1 MMTERNT
8 QPATVVASLANKV
21 IQTWRRVLTL
31 FVEIAAICVA
41 ATATATASPPA
52 AEPTFEVDVRPIF
65 RAYCFDCHGA
75 IDVKEGGLDL
85 RLVKFQQSGGDSGPA
100 IVPGNAEASLLIA
113 RMRAGEM
120 PPHGAQVKRAEIE
133 TVARWITAGA
143 KTVRP
148 EPDSIGPG
156 LGITAEERAWW
167 AFQPITR
174 PDVAPLPAHPR
185 VRTPIDMLL
194 TASMPAGLEFS
205 TDADKRTLM
214 LRAYFD
220 LLGLPPT
227 LEEAEQFL
235 ADESEDAYDKLIDRL
250 LASPHYGER
259 WARHWL
265 DAAGYADSEGGAMQD
280 AVRAWAFK
288 YRDYVIRA
296 FNADKPFDRFLQ
308 EQLAGDELAG
318 PVAGDLTPEQIEL
331 LTATGFMR
339 MAADG
344 TASGDG
350 SPEARNQ
357 VVIDTLKIVTSSLL
371 GVSVACAQCHDHRY
385 EPIPQSDYYALR
397 AVFEPALD
405 WQAWKTSAERQ
416 VSLYTAANRQ
426 QAAELETEVQQ
437 IAVDR
442 GAKLAIYMAEAIE
455 KELAKFEE
463 PLRAELRAAYQTTAD
478 QRNDQQKQLLE
489 KYPSVN
495 LSEGVLYQY
504 NQAAADDLKKFDEQ
518 IAAVRAKKPPEE
530 FIQALVEPAEH
541 LPETKLFHR
550 GDYRQPKQTIA
561 PGTLSVCSPEQGR
574 IEFAVKSA
582 DVPTT
587 GRRLAFA
594 QWLTGPD
601 NPLTARVIANRV
613 WMHHFGRGIVA
624 TPSDFGRLGTLP
636 SHPELLDWLAAELR
650 DNGWSLKRLHRI
662 IMLSTAYRQ
671 ASHSEGARA
680 AVDPDGR
687 YYSRKKVSRLD
698 AEALRDRALAATDTL
713 DQTPFGPAV
722 GVVEDDSGQVVA
734 VPGVQRRSLYLLQRR
749 TQPVALMQAFDAPV
763 METNCDVRPSSTVAT
778 QSLMLMNGEFWLSQA
793 AALADRSQREPA
805 VGYDAELVA
814 GLPQRWEAPPEV
826 WQFGYGG
833 FDLASGRTTSF
844 TPLGHWTGS
853 SWQGGEALPDQRAGW
868 TLLHADGGHT
878 GDNLNGAAIRRWTAP
893 ADGVVSIEGT
903 IGHASEHG
911 DGVRGV
917 IIASSLGM
925 IGEWAIHNGEVR
937 TAIERVMVKAED
949 TVDFV
954 TDCRANVTSDA
965 FAWRVE
971 LKLVEESGASAV
983 FRSHEGF
990 HGPVEMTSAVD
1001 LASVVKAWQLAYSR
1015 MPTREELQAACD
1027 FLTRQRDHLRSNP
1040 QLVLAGRSSE
1050 TQSLANIC
1058 HALLSS
1064 NEFLYVD

>member
-1 MMTERNT
+1 MMTERSLQSANVPSL
-8 QPATVVASLANKV
+8 PATNASL
-21 IQTWRRVLTL
+21 TWPRICTL
-31 FVEIAAICVA
+31 CVA
-41 ATATATASPPA
+41 IVAVGGGGAATTSASPPVV
-52 AEPTFEVDVRPIF
+52 EPTFEADVRPIF

-75 IDVKEGGLDL
+75 TEEKEGGLDL
-85 RLVKFQQSGGDSGPA
+85 RLARFQHLGGDSGPA
-100 IVPGNAEASLLIA
+100 IVPGDAEASLLIA

-120 PPHGAQVKRAEIE
+120 PPHGAQVKPAEIE
-133 TVARWITAGA
+133 TVARWIAAGA
-143 KTVRP
+143 KTARP
-148 EPDSIGPG
+148 EPESLAPG

-167 AFQPITR
+167 AFQPIAR
-174 PDVAPLPAHPR
+174 PDVASLPAHPR
-185 VRTPIDMLL
+185 VRTPIDALL

-205 TDADKRTLM
+205 PDADKRTLL

-227 LEEAEQFL
+227 PEESEQFL
-235 ADESEDAYDKLIDRL
+235 SDESIDAYEKLVDRL

-288 YRDYVIRA
+288 YRDYVIQA
-296 FNADKPFDRFLQ
+296 FNADKPFDRFLH

-318 PVAGDLTPEQIEL
+318 PIAGDLTPEQIEL
-331 LTATGFMR
+331 LTATGYLR

-357 VVIDTLKIVTSSLL
+357 VVTDTLKIVTSSLL

-385 EPIPQSDYYALR
+385 DPIPQSDYYALR

-405 WQAWKTSAERQ
+405 WQAWKTSGERQ

-426 QAAELETEVQQ
+426 QAAELEIEVQK
-437 IAVDR
+437 IAADR
-442 GAKLAIYMAEAIE
+442 AAKQAVYMTEASE
-455 KELAKFEE
+455 KELAKFAE
-463 PLRAELRAAYQTTAD
+463 PLRTELRAAYQTAAD

-504 NQAAADDLKKFDEQ
+504 NQAAADDLKKFDDQ
-518 IAAVRAKKPPEE
+518 IAAVRTKKPPEE
-530 FIQALVEPAEH
+530 FIQALVEPAGH

-550 GDYRQPKQTIA
+550 GDYRQPKETIA
-561 PGTLSVCSPEQGR
+561 PGALSVCSLEQGR
-574 IEFAVKSA
+574 IEFAAKSGEL
-582 DVPTT
+582 PTT
-587 GRRLAFA
+587 GRRLALA
-594 QWLTGPD
+594 RWLTGPD

-624 TPSDFGRLGTLP
+624 TPADFGRLGTLP
-636 SHPELLDWLAAELR
+636 SHPALLDWLAAELR
-650 DNGWSLKRLHRI
+650 ENGWSLKQLHRT

-671 ASHSEGARA
+671 ASRLDDAQVA
-680 AVDPDGR
+680 LDPDGR
-687 YYSRKKVSRLD
+687 YYSRQKVSRLD
-698 AEALRDRALAATDTL
+698 AEALRDRALAAAGALDRTL
-713 DQTPFGPAV
+713 FGPAA

-734 VPGVQRRSLYLLQRR
+734 APGAQRRSLYLLQRR
-749 TQPVALMQAFDAPV
+749 TQPIALMQAFDAPV

-778 QSLMLMNGEFWLSQA
+778 QSLMLMNGDFWLSQA
-793 AALADRSQREPA
+793 QALADRAQCEPA
-805 VGYDAELVA
+805 TTHSPELVA

-826 WQFGYGG
+826 WQFGHGSV
-833 FDLASGRTTSF
+833 DLASGRTTAF

-853 SWQGGEALPDQRAGW
+853 SWQGGETLPDERGGW

-878 GDNLNGAAIRRWTAP
+878 GDNPAGAAIRRWRAP
-893 ADGVVSIEGT
+893 ADGVVSIDGT

-917 IIASSLGM
+917 VIVSSLGV
-925 IGEWAIHNGEVR
+925 IGEWAVHNGEAR
-937 TAIERVMVKAED
+937 TTVERVIVKAGD
-949 TVDFV
+949 AIDFV
-954 TDCRANVTSDA
+954 ADCRTNVTSDS
-965 FAWRVE
+965 FTWRVD
-971 LKLVEESGASAV
+971 LTLVQENGASAV

-990 HGPVEMTSAVD
+990 HGPVAAAAGVD
-1001 LASVVKAWQLAYSR
+1001 LASVVKTWQLAYSR
-1015 MPTREELQAACD
+1015 LPNREELQAACD
-1027 FLTRQRDHLRSNP
+1027 FLTRQQGHLRLNA
-1040 QLVLAGRSSE
+1040 QQVVAGRSPE
-1050 TQSLANIC
+1050 TQALANLC